1 MASGQV
7 GGEAFVHTASVC
19 YPSLGQI
26 SGHQGGI
33 LLWQSPILPPL
44 SPSGPQAVSPT
55 HAWSSHYSP
64 SELCGG
70 CCYILVTTFC
80 FQLRAFAH
88 TVCCLEIS
96 LAWLY
101 LTIQQVFIITG
112 VQRSPEWTQQ
122 FILQKPPMW
131 YWVFQKVT
139 FDGSSSSFASFE
151 GNNSCASGLWTP
163 DLGIQRQGC

>member
-33 LLWQSPILPPL
+33 LLWQTPILPPL

-80 FQLRAFAH
+80 SELRAFAH
-88 TVCCLEIS
+88 TLCCLEIS

-101 LTIQQVFIITG
+101 LTI
-112 VQRSPEWTQQ
+112 
-122 FILQKPPMW
+122 
-131 YWVFQKVT
+131 
-139 FDGSSSSFASFE
+139 SSSLGCRDPQCEHNSSFCRSHLC
-151 GNNSCASGLWTP
+151 GT
-163 DLGIQRQGC
+163 GCSKR